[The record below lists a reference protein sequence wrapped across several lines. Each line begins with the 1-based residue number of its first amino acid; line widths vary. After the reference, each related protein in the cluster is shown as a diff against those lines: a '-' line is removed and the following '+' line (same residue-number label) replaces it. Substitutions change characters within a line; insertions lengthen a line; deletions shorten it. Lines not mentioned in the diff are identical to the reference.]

1 MTGVQT
7 CALPIYVTT
16 TISQDVVFN
25 STMQQGGT
33 FTLSVLAHNG
43 GGRAGQ
49 SDTANVKIQFYT
61 SNGTLVTSV
70 NSNYSA
76 NLPQPTA
83 SGAVN
88 SQGVTLSGNPQIDP
102 AVPWTTLTTSATLT
116 SAQAATVAYA
126 VVSMYGVDG
135 SFWAGDYGPWYR
147 APTFTLNG
155 GGNLLYN
162 PEFGPYNGV
171 QAQG

>member
-1 MTGVQT
+1 MFKKLISAAIGAAMTLFAVEANAQAVYDSIAT
-7 CALPIYVTT
+7 AYVTT

-102 AVPWTTLTTSATLT
+102 AVPWKI
-116 SAQAATVAYA
+116 
-126 VVSMYGVDG
+126 G
-135 SFWAGDYGPWYR
+135 R
-147 APTFTLNG
+147 AH
-155 GGNLLYN
+155 
-162 PEFGPYNGV
+162 V
-171 QAQG
+171 